1 MFVSIVVQAR
11 RVATRRGATGRRAR
25 AVKRNGI
32 GSGGDIL
39 LEADTIGNLDK
50 IRLALLT
57 KPAVG
62 RTGRHGGR

>member
-1 MFVSIVVQAR
+1 MR
-11 RVATRRGATGRRAR
+11 R
-25 AVKRNGI
+25 I
-32 GSGGDIL
+32 GSGDYIL
-39 LEADTIGNLDK
+39 LETDTVGNLDK